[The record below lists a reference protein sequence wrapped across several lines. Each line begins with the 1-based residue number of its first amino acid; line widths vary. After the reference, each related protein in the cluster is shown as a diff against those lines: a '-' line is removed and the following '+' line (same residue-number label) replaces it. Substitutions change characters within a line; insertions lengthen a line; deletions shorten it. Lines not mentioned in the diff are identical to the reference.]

1 MSSSR
6 PANIPASVRQRLLN
20 IAKERGEAFNLILT
34 RYALER
40 LLYRMSISE
49 FRDSFLLKGAML
61 HSLWYD
67 KPFRATKDLDLLG
80 YGSAEI
86 DAMVNTFRAIC
97 GVPAV
102 ADGVEFEPTSVR
114 GIDIRVEDEY
124 QGVRIVMNSTLAGA
138 KIPLQIDIGFGD
150 VVIPNPETVTYPTL
164 LGFPPPTLRA
174 YSRYSV
180 VAEKFQAM
188 VKLDL
193 ANSRMKDF
201 FDVWAMCRVMAFEGA
216 VLSKALKA
224 TFGRRTTAIPLD
236 LPPALT
242 SEFGTDS
249 VKRTQWAAFLRKNE
263 TIKEKE
269 ELSKVLELLRVFL
282 LPPTLAAA
290 NDNPF
295 DFAWPPGGPW
305 AEKEKGSG

>member
-150 VVIPNPETVTYPTL
+150 VVIPNPETVTYPNPPRFSASHPESL
-164 LGFPPPTLRA
+164 FPILRCGGKVPGHGEIGPGKQQNERLFRCLGDVSGNGVRRGRSEQSLESHIRA
-174 YSRYSV
+174 ENHR
-180 VAEKFQAM
+180 
-188 VKLDL
+188 
-193 ANSRMKDF
+193 
-201 FDVWAMCRVMAFEGA
+201 
-216 VLSKALKA
+216 
-224 TFGRRTTAIPLD
+224 
-236 LPPALT
+236 
-242 SEFGTDS
+242 DS
-249 VKRTQWAAFLRKNE
+249 
-263 TIKEKE
+263 
-269 ELSKVLELLRVFL
+269 
-282 LPPTLAAA
+282 P
-290 NDNPF
+290 
-295 DFAWPPGGPW
+295 
-305 AEKEKGSG
+305 